1 MTNVVDSLIPSELFK
16 HKIKVASG
24 LDLQSSL
31 DGALDEMRRRVNG
44 FGGVIGVDHR
54 GDAGVAFSTER
65 MPWVIARCGD
75 ALKWGIEPGQLEVI
89 KAQPLDGTGP

>member
-1 MTNVVDSLIPSELFK
+1 MTNLFPSEPFK
-16 HKIKVASG
+16 QKIKVSSG
-24 LDLQSSL
+24 SDLQSSL

-65 MPWVIARCGD
+65 MPWVIARRGE
-75 ALKWGIEPGQLEVI
+75 AIRWGIEPGQLEVI
-89 KAQPLDGTGP
+89 DESGP

>member
-1 MTNVVDSLIPSELFK
+1 MTNDELVSFRTLQTK
-16 HKIKVASG
+16 KIKVSSG
-24 LDLQSSL
+24 SDLQSSL

-65 MPWVIARCGD
+65 MPWVIARRGE
-75 ALKWGIEPGQLEVI
+75 AIRWGIEPGQLEVI
-89 KAQPLDGTGP
+89 DESGP